1 MPSRAKNRGE
11 SGTLNSQ
18 NPVILSKRSASKD
31 LLLVLAP
38 HDLQALTRIRYTE
51 YAMQYRTG
59 NEIRELFLRFFET
72 KGHRRVHS
80 SSLVPHNDPTLLFTN
95 AGMNQFKDVFLGAE
109 KRDYKRAT
117 TSQKCVRAGGKH
129 NDLENVGF
137 TRRHHTFF
145 EMLGNFSFGD
155 YFKREAIQFAW
166 ELVTSEEWFGI
177 PKDRLYV
184 TIFEGADGVPR
195 DDEAEG
201 YWMEVGVPK
210 ERIFQYGVKDNFWQ
224 MGETGPCG
232 PCSEIFY
239 DMGMEAAEHPGVD
252 KPFGHDDARYVE
264 IWNLV
269 FMQFDRSATID
280 PATKATTYK
289 LTPLPKPSIDTGMGL
304 ERVAAV
310 LQSKVSNFETD
321 LFTPLIVRAA
331 ELTGLAPE
339 LAGLKVG
346 PGFSPDSSAA
356 STEGASAPE
365 YRSAALKGHDFS
377 RADADEEETGAL
389 APEGIATLVAN
400 ASLRIIADHAR
411 AATFLIND
419 GVVPSNEGRGYVLRK
434 ILRRGIRH
442 GRLLGQEQPFLF
454 EMVYAVR
461 DLMKGAYPELEDS
474 ALRVARVIE
483 AEEKQFARVL
493 SLGSARLQNY
503 LNDNAIRAKGV
514 LQKYDDKLSGLAKEG
529 KLAIKLTGK
538 QASAFDRA
546 GIDLASGS
554 PLLLMTHISAEL
566 SRARDLFDLRKGDL
580 TPYIEVITNTLGPQ
594 EAKDFETEYNAIL
607 HGPRQLSGTDAFFLY
622 ETFGLPKDFIQDASR
637 DAGVKF
643 DEAGFEAA
651 RAEEQARARASW
663 KGGSQKSASPAYREL
678 PKTNFLGYKVL
689 AARAEVLAIVKD
701 GVGVPAANAGDLVDV
716 VLDQTSFYG
725 DSGGQI
731 GDTGSFTSADGNS
744 TVAEIL
750 GCVLPVQ
757 GVRAHKALL
766 KKRLTIGDHVNTVVD
781 GARRDAI
788 RRNHT
793 GTHLLHAALRQVLG
807 THVKQAGSLVAP
819 DRLRFDFSHFAQV
832 ADEELEEI
840 ESIVNREVLANARV
854 ETLEDVPIDVA
865 VNEYHAMALFG
876 EKYGDKVRVV
886 KLSDGFSTELCGG
899 THTAATGEIGLLKLT
914 GEAAV
919 SSGVRRIEAI
929 SGLGSLD
936 TFRRDFAV
944 AQFASQIA
952 PSADGNLSDSLR
964 AKLAAHEEEVKRL
977 RRELEDARMK
987 SAAGAL
993 DEALARA
1000 IDVKGVRLVTLRAD
1014 SLERGQLRTL
1024 VDNLKQ
1030 KLGEGVVVLASAQ
1043 PEGKVALIAG
1053 VTPSL
1058 TNRIQAGK
1066 LVGAVAKVVGGSG
1079 GGKPEIAEAGG
1090 KDPSQI
1096 GAALQA
1102 VPEIVASLLA

>member
-1 MPSRAKNRGE
+1 MEIRAKNE
-11 SGTLNSQ
+11 
-18 NPVILSKRSASKD
+18 
-31 LLLVLAP
+31 
-38 HDLQALTRIRYTE
+38 
-51 YAMQYRTG
+51 MTG
-59 NEIRELFLRFFET
+59 NEIRETFLRFFES

-80 SSLVPHNDPTLLFTN
+80 SSLVPANDPTLLFTN
-95 AGMNQFKDVFLGAE
+95 AGMNQFKDLFLGAE
-109 KRDYKRAT
+109 RREYSRAT

-155 YFKREAIQFAW
+155 YFKREAIAFAW
-166 ELVTSEEWFGI
+166 ELITGKRADGGFEI
-177 PKDRLYV
+177 PVERLYV

-201 YWMEVGVPK
+201 YWIEAGVPK
-210 ERIFQYGVKDNFWQ
+210 ERIHEYGLKDNFWQ

-239 DMGMEAAEHPGVD
+239 DMGLAAAETPGVD
-252 KPFGHDDARYVE
+252 LPFGKDEARYVE

-269 FMQFDRSATID
+269 FMQFDRAAAVDASG
-280 PATKATTYK
+280 KTTRYT

-310 LQSKVSNFETD
+310 LQGKVSNFETD
-321 LFTPLIVRAA
+321 LFTPLIQRAA
-331 ELTGLAPE
+331 ELTGWSNKSWWQGKPSTGSAE
-339 LAGLKVG
+339 
-346 PGFSPDSSAA
+346 SPSYQLDAHKNRN
-356 STEGASAPE
+356 E
-365 YRSAALKGHDFS
+365 K
-377 RADADEEETGAL
+377 AD
-389 APEGIATLVAN
+389 

-411 AATFLIND
+411 AASFLIND
-419 GVVPSNEGRGYVLRK
+419 GVLPSNEGRGYVLRK

-442 GRLLGQEQPFLF
+442 GRLLGQEKPFLNQ
-454 EMVYAVR
+454 MVYAVR
-461 DLMKGAYPELEDS
+461 DLMQGAYPELVDS
-474 ALRVARVIE
+474 ADRVAKVVE
-483 AEEKQFARVL
+483 SEEKQFARVL
-493 SLGSARLQNY
+493 SLGSARLQDC
-503 LNDNAIRAKGV
+503 LNENANRAKDV
-514 LQKYDDKLSGLAKEG
+514 WHKNAYESKITKLAEEG
-529 KLAIKLTGK
+529 KLTITPTGK
-538 QASAFDRA
+538 QASAYARA
-546 GIDLASGS
+546 GIDFASAP
-554 PLLLMTHISAEL
+554 PLLVMTHIGQEMHS
-566 SRARDLFDLRKGDL
+566 ARDLLEKNGDL
-580 TPYIEVITNTLGPQ
+580 TLCKEIIAKYLGAQ
-594 EAKDFETEYNAIL
+594 EAKDFDAEYNAIL

-622 ETFGLPKDFIQDASR
+622 ETFGLPKDFIQDACH

-663 KGGSQKSASPAYREL
+663 KGGSQKSASPAFREL
-678 PKTNFLGYKVL
+678 PKTNFLGYKHL
-689 AARAEVLAIVKD
+689 TAAGAEVLAIVKD
-701 GVGVPAANAGDLVDV
+701 GVGVPAASSGDLVEV

-725 DSGGQI
+725 DSGGQT
-731 GDTGSFTSADGNS
+731 GDTGWFTSADGNA
-744 TVAEIL
+744 TVAEIQ

-766 KKRLTIGDHVNTVVD
+766 KENLAVGDHVRTVVD
-781 GARRDAI
+781 GERRDAI

-807 THVKQAGSLVAP
+807 THVKQAGSAVHP

-840 ESIVNREVLANARV
+840 ESIVNREVLADARV
-854 ETLEDVPIDVA
+854 ETIEDVPIDVA

-899 THTAATGEIGLLKLT
+899 THTRATGEIGLVKIVS
-914 GEAAV
+914 EESV
-919 SSGVRRIEAI
+919 SSGVRRLEAI
-929 SGLGSLD
+929 SGMGALD
-936 TFRRDFAV
+936 TFRRDFEV
-944 AQFASQIA
+944 AQVVSQVASA
-952 PSADGNLSDSLR
+952 PAGGTLSDGLR
-964 AKLAAHEEEVKRL
+964 ARFAAQEEELKRL
-977 RRELEDARMK
+977 RRELDEARMK

-1000 IDVKGVRLVTLRAD
+1000 VEVKGLRLVTLRAD
-1014 SLERGQLRTL
+1014 GLERGQLRTL

-1043 PEGKVALIAG
+1043 AEGKVALIAG
-1053 VTPSL
+1053 VTPGL
-1058 TNRIQAGK
+1058 TKRIQAGK
-1066 LVGAVAKVVGGSG
+1066 LVGAVAKLVGGSG

-1090 KDPSQI
+1090 KDQTQI
-1096 GAALQA
+1096 DVALKAAA
-1102 VPEIVASLLA
+1102 GIVGELLG